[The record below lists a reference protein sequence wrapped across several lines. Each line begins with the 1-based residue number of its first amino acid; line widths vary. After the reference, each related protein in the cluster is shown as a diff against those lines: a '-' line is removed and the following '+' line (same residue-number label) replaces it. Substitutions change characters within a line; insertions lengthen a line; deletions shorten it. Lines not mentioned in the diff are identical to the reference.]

1 MASRCCCAAK
11 RGVGKELLSQAIHNE
26 SERAGGPY
34 IAVNCQLYADSVLGQ
49 DFMGSAPTDDEN
61 GRLSRLELANGGTLF
76 LEKIEYLAPELQSAL
91 LQVIKQGV
99 LTRLD
104 ARRLIPV
111 DVKVIAT
118 TTVDLANLVEQNRF
132 SRQLYYALHSFEI
145 VIPPLRAD
153 ATVFRRWCITG

>member
-1 MASRCCCAAK
+1 
-11 RGVGKELLSQAIHNE
+11 
-26 SERAGGPY
+26 
-34 IAVNCQLYADSVLGQ
+34 VNCQLYANSVLGQ

-145 VIPPLRAD
+145 VIPPLRA
-153 ATVFRRWCITG
+153 RRNSIPSLIYTRLNSLKNAFHPA

>member
-1 MASRCCCAAK
+1 
-11 RGVGKELLSQAIHNE
+11 
-26 SERAGGPY
+26 
-34 IAVNCQLYADSVLGQ
+34 
-49 DFMGSAPTDDEN
+49 
-61 GRLSRLELANGGTLF
+61 
-76 LEKIEYLAPELQSAL
+76 PELQSAL

-145 VIPPLRAD
+145 VIPPLRARRSSIPSLIYTRLNSLKKRFSYSLKIDDD
-153 ATVFRRWCITG
+153 ALAQLVA